1 MVTTEINAQIQ
12 YAAQAPKLFTYLM
25 EKFGWIDTQISALNF
40 TGLGRAKQRLDR
52 ARSIRTT
59 KWIYGWL
66 NVGAQKRKMG
76 EDGTCPCCGLVEEDQ
91 LHLFRCTNRRME
103 ATFDTGIRAL
113 QKSLYKDGISTPVVT
128 AFVNELCRCAKKPPI
143 AKTPIHCEETL
154 ATVEASQTL
163 GVEAF
168 VRGLHHVDWAYLLRN
183 KWIPPATLPNGKK
196 ERRKDPMEQSVSLI
210 RGVWDIMEAVWECRN
225 DILHGKEN
233 QLLSK
238 SEESVTARLL
248 EFRLGNTEMLR
259 RCDRFII
266 AKHTVRDVIKW
277 PRERK
282 KAVLDHLETLHKV
295 YVNELRRESEGYRD
309 IRSYFTR
316 LDDTSSTED
325 DSELGLMLH
334 MPVAEPHTTVSPT
347 AMETS
352 ALSPSVTAPAV
363 PLC

>member
-1 MVTTEINAQIQ
+1 
-12 YAAQAPKLFTYLM
+12 
-25 EKFGWIDTQISALNF
+25 
-40 TGLGRAKQRLDR
+40 
-52 ARSIRTT
+52 
-59 KWIYGWL
+59 
-66 NVGAQKRKMG
+66 
-76 EDGTCPCCGLVEEDQ
+76 
-91 LHLFRCTNRRME
+91 
-103 ATFDTGIRAL
+103 
-113 QKSLYKDGISTPVVT
+113 
-128 AFVNELCRCAKKPPI
+128 
-143 AKTPIHCEETL
+143 
-154 ATVEASQTL
+154 
-163 GVEAF
+163 
-168 VRGLHHVDWAYLLRN
+168 
-183 KWIPPATLPNGKK
+183 
-196 ERRKDPMEQSVSLI
+196 MEQSVSLI

-248 EFRLGNTEMLR
+248 EFRLGNIEMLR
-259 RCDRFII
+259 RCDRFVI

-334 MPVAEPHTTVSPT
+334 MPVAKLGLGLGLGLGLERGPRNPVYVSE
-347 AMETS
+347 AENLGYS
-352 ALSPSVTAPAV
+352 RF
-363 PLC
+363 